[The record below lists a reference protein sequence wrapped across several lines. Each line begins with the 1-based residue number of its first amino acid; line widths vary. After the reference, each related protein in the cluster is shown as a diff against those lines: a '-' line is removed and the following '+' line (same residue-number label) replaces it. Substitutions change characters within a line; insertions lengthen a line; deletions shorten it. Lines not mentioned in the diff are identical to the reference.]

1 MVELAQR
8 VPARSPPLKSTST
21 ASAFAM
27 FRTLSVRAFTSSREY
42 MAADYIR
49 LRGTVCAPS
58 IAGGAMATTDIQ
70 QLTSGVPKV
79 IDPKTHAVLDYL
91 VAGTF
96 LTAGF
101 ILRRRNPRASGL
113 AFANGVAVLGAT
125 LFCDYPGGVWPL
137 FSFKTHGLLD
147 VVQAAM
153 AGAGPSVL
161 GFASEPEA
169 QFFHGQALSEV
180 GVVAATDFAAA

>member
-1 MVELAQR
+1 
-8 VPARSPPLKSTST
+8 
-21 ASAFAM
+21 
-27 FRTLSVRAFTSSREY
+27 
-42 MAADYIR
+42 MAI
-49 LRGTVCAPS
+49 
-58 IAGGAMATTDIQ
+58 TDVQ

-79 IDPKTHAVLDYL
+79 IDPSTHAVLDYL

-101 ILRRRNPRASGL
+101 MMRRRNRRAAGL
-113 AFANGVAVLGAT
+113 AYTNAIAVLGAT

-137 FSFKTHGLLD
+137 FSFKTHALLD
-147 VVQAAM
+147 VMQAAM
-153 AGAGPSVL
+153 AGAGPAVL

-169 QFFHGQALSEV
+169 QFFHGQAVSEV

>member
-21 ASAFAM
+21 PSPFAM
-27 FRTLSVRAFTSSREY
+27 LRTLSVRAFTSSREY
-42 MAADYIR
+42 MAREY
-49 LRGTVCAPS
+49 
-58 IAGGAMATTDIQ
+58 IAGADLAGKSAGGVMATTDIQ
-70 QLTSGVPKV
+70 RLTSGVPKV

-96 LTAGF
+96 LTAGWWM
-101 ILRRRNPRASGL
+101 RRRNTRASGL
-113 AFANGVAVLGAT
+113 AFANGIAVLGAT

-147 VVQAAM
+147 MMQAGM